1 MADPGSSIRIIPEHC
16 LQRIFL
22 PMRLVVTLVDHL
34 QAGHV
39 AGIVADEEVSAA
51 CPMTMGAAAFLIPP
65 AGGRRVEGVPAG

>member
-1 MADPGSSIRIIPEHC
+1 MMPEHC

-39 AGIVADEEVSAA
+39 AGIVADAEVSAA
-51 CPMTMGAAAFLIPP
+51 WPITMGAAAFFAPP
-65 AGGRRVEGVPAG
+65 AGAGAVGVAPAGLGGAVN